1 MLSQRSFFTTSMVEG
16 CSEDL
21 VDWRYLGVQAVPIM
35 LAGLLGAAWLAQERR
50 ESQ

>member
-1 MLSQRSFFTTSMVEG
+1 MLSQRSFFTTCMMEG

-21 VDWRYLGVQAVPIM
+21 VDWRYLGVQAVPFL
-35 LAGLLGAAWLAQERR
+35 LAGLIGAAWLAEECR